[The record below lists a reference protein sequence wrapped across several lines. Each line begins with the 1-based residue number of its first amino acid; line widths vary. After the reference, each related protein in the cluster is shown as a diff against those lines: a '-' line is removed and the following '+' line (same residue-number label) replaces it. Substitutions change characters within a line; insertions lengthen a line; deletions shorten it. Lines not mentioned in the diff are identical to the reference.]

1 MTLWGFGMLGVT
13 PLRRWLSWDPIASLA
28 KILGRGYVRLR
39 EEQGELSPL
48 GQEGALVAEV
58 Q

>member
-1 MTLWGFGMLGVT
+1 MLGVT